1 MNITISE
8 KLKQSIPEFK
18 VGAIHYHDIT
28 VAEPPKMLAGRLQLF
43 QESLMLEADEKPISA
58 IEPIQEWRKLFKLVG
73 TDPSRYR
80 PSSEALLRRIYKGSA
95 LGSVHSAVDT
105 NNFFSLQYQIPLGI
119 YDTFQITGDVIV
131 DIGSA
136 EDSYEGING
145 REMDMS
151 NKILTRDGQ
160 GAFGSPIVDS
170 KRTMVTE
177 NTTQALH
184 IVYFQPSLTD
194 EHALEM
200 LQAIEKM
207 FIQIHGGEA
216 ELKLIK

>member
-1 MNITISE
+1 MNFTISNQ
-8 KLKQSIPEFK
+8 LKQAVPNFK
-18 VGAIHYHDIT
+18 VGIIQYHGIT

-43 QESLMLEADEKPISA
+43 QESLMLDAEDQPVSEIG
-58 IEPIQEWRKLFKLVG
+58 PIQEWRQIFKALG

-80 PSSEALLRRIYKGSA
+80 PSSEALLRRVYKGSQ

-119 YDTFQITGDVIV
+119 YDATNIKGDVMV
-131 DIGSA
+131 DIGA
-136 EDSYEGING
+136 NEDAYEGING
-145 REMDMS
+145 RVMDMS
-151 NKILTRDGQ
+151 NKIITRDDE

-177 NTTQALH
+177 DTTDALH
-184 IVYFQPSLTD
+184 VVYFQPSLSD
-194 EHALEM
+194 EHANDM

-207 FIQIHGGEA
+207 FIQVHGGTA
-216 ELKLIK
+216 KSYIFK